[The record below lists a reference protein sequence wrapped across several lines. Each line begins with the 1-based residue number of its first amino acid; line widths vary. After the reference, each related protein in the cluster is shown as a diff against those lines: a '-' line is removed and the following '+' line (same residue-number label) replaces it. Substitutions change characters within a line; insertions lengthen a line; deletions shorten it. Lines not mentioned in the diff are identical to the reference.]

1 MTLLGDVRGALR
13 TLLKRPLY
21 AVVTVLV
28 LTIAIG
34 ANTTVFSVLN
44 SFYLRP
50 LPYPDD
56 ERLVMVYD
64 SYPKV
69 GLENAGTAV
78 PDYLERREQA
88 PSLESLAIVA
98 AGTQT
103 LTGDGPPERVL
114 LARASASLFEVL
126 RVGPVLGRA
135 FTDDEATPGNERIAI
150 LSYGLWNA
158 RFGAQ
163 RDILGKDVRFD
174 GESFRVVGVM
184 PEGFGF
190 PTRNVD
196 AWVPFAFT
204 PEQASDAARGVQYSI
219 SVGRL
224 KPGATVEGLNAEL
237 GAIVQRNVAQG
248 RLESDA
254 VDIAGFTGRAEA
266 LRAIRVGNLT
276 QMLVILQAIVLA
288 VLLIACANVANFQL
302 ARVAARR
309 KEFAVR
315 AALGAAAR
323 RLVRLVLVESLVLA
337 LIGAVCGLAVA
348 MGGLEL
354 IRALGL
360 ERTAEGFDFKLDT
373 TVLAFTL
380 GAAVVAALISG
391 LPPVIALLRDDLTR
405 AVHEAG
411 RQSGG
416 GRDAHALRSTLVVV
430 QIGMSVALL
439 VAAGLLT
446 KSFYALQNEGP
457 GFNAGNVWTA
467 HISLPAS
474 RYATAESRVQ
484 VQQQALEALRALP
497 GVTAAGFTS
506 ILPFRGNND
515 QGSTEIDGFVLP
527 EGAAPPHA
535 QHRSINEEYL
545 AALGIPVTAGRN
557 FTALEPEPVV
567 IVDENV
573 AARYWPAGN
582 ALGQRVRRTF
592 DPSRRWSTII
602 GVVPAVKQASL
613 AEVPSKET
621 MYWHYTQRPFPE
633 GVFALRT
640 TLPPEQLARAANAAI
655 VALDPE
661 LALSDAMA
669 MDLRVL
675 RSMGPQ
681 RTPMV
686 LTLVFAAVAF
696 TLAVIGIYGVLTWA
710 VTQRVGEIGVRL
722 ALGAKS
728 KDIVRMILMQGGRL
742 LAIGLAVGLAGAIG
756 LGRLLAAQ
764 IQAVPALDPA
774 VLAIA
779 IVGLAAAALLA
790 SWLPARRAA
799 RTDPMRAL
807 RQE

>member
-1 MTLLGDVRGALR
+1 
-13 TLLKRPLY
+13 
-21 AVVTVLV
+21 
-28 LTIAIG
+28 
-34 ANTTVFSVLN
+34 
-44 SFYLRP
+44 
-50 LPYPDD
+50 
-56 ERLVMVYD
+56 
-64 SYPKV
+64 
-69 GLENAGTAV
+69 
-78 PDYLERREQA
+78 
-88 PSLESLAIVA
+88 
-98 AGTQT
+98 
-103 LTGDGPPERVL
+103 
-114 LARASASLFEVL
+114 
-126 RVGPVLGRA
+126 
-135 FTDDEATPGNERIAI
+135 
-150 LSYGLWNA
+150 
-158 RFGAQ
+158 
-163 RDILGKDVRFD
+163 
-174 GESFRVVGVM
+174 
-184 PEGFGF
+184 
-190 PTRNVD
+190 
-196 AWVPFAFT
+196 
-204 PEQASDAARGVQYSI
+204 
-219 SVGRL
+219 
-224 KPGATVEGLNAEL
+224 
-237 GAIVQRNVAQG
+237 
-248 RLESDA
+248 
-254 VDIAGFTGRAEA
+254 
-266 LRAIRVGNLT
+266 
-276 QMLVILQAIVLA
+276 
-288 VLLIACANVANFQL
+288 
-302 ARVAARR
+302 
-309 KEFAVR
+309 
-315 AALGAAAR
+315 
-323 RLVRLVLVESLVLA
+323 
-337 LIGAVCGLAVA
+337 
-348 MGGLEL
+348 
-354 IRALGL
+354 
-360 ERTAEGFDFKLDT
+360 
-373 TVLAFTL
+373 
-380 GAAVVAALISG
+380 
-391 LPPVIALLRDDLTR
+391 
-405 AVHEAG
+405 
-411 RQSGG
+411 
-416 GRDAHALRSTLVVV
+416 
-430 QIGMSVALL
+430 
-439 VAAGLLT
+439 
-446 KSFYALQNEGP
+446 
-457 GFNAGNVWTA
+457 
-467 HISLPAS
+467 
-474 RYATAESRVQ
+474 VQ

>member
-439 VAAGLLT
+439 VGAGLLT
-446 KSFYALQNEGP
+446 KSFYALQSEGL
-457 GFNAGNVWTA
+457 GFNPGSVWT
-467 HISLPAS
+467 
-474 RYATAESRVQ
+474 
-484 VQQQALEALRALP
+484 
-497 GVTAAGFTS
+497 
-506 ILPFRGNND
+506 
-515 QGSTEIDGFVLP
+515 
-527 EGAAPPHA
+527 
-535 QHRSINEEYL
+535 
-545 AALGIPVTAGRN
+545 
-557 FTALEPEPVV
+557 
-567 IVDENV
+567 
-573 AARYWPAGN
+573 
-582 ALGQRVRRTF
+582 
-592 DPSRRWSTII
+592 
-602 GVVPAVKQASL
+602 
-613 AEVPSKET
+613 
-621 MYWHYTQRPFPE
+621 
-633 GVFALRT
+633 
-640 TLPPEQLARAANAAI
+640 
-655 VALDPE
+655 
-661 LALSDAMA
+661 
-669 MDLRVL
+669 
-675 RSMGPQ
+675 
-681 RTPMV
+681 
-686 LTLVFAAVAF
+686 
-696 TLAVIGIYGVLTWA
+696 
-710 VTQRVGEIGVRL
+710 
-722 ALGAKS
+722 
-728 KDIVRMILMQGGRL
+728 
-742 LAIGLAVGLAGAIG
+742 
-756 LGRLLAAQ
+756 AQ
-764 IQAVPALDPA
+764 IQAVRALDPA
-774 VLAIA
+774 VLAVA
-779 IVGLAAAALLA
+779 IVGLAVASLLA
-790 SWLPARRAA
+790 SWLPARRAS
-799 RTDPMRAL
+799 RIGPMRVL